1 MANDPSMPPSEQAA
15 TTPTDNST
23 AMSQA
28 PMPPQQEAPDAGN
41 VMLTVPKAAF
51 DAVHALVLELATGLD
66 QLKKNVD
73 GQAGAG
79 QPQMGAVA
87 PESPETAPVEVTDGQ
102 SDDDFLKGLAE
113 EGNKR

>member
-1 MANDPSMPPSEQAA
+1 MP
-15 TTPTDNST
+15 TP
-23 AMSQA
+23 QGV
-28 PMPPQQEAPDAGN
+28 PDAGN
-41 VMLTVPKAAF
+41 VMLTIPKAAF

-79 QPQMGAVA
+79 QPPMSEVA
-87 PESPETAPVEVTDGQ
+87 PESPEMAPVEAAGGQ